1 VFAADLV
8 WKEITA
14 GWLRTNQPN
23 RHPQP
28 FPPCPKL
35 NTCLQLRMAGSSCSR
50 IRQHPALTLPIAGPP
65 LPWSGVPPPPPTS
78 LPHAPSTTTARPAGF
93 PLGPTRL
100 RRTPTSNPD
109 RAEGPAELG
118 KKLQSENCHTDL
130 LVKNSGAGRGPTPKY
145 TGKMEQSDSAND
157 ILRCTIMLQVL
168 VGPASHTFV
177 IHRCRTAAYELFHW
191 FY

>member
-1 VFAADLV
+1 MLTVTDGRQLLQSDPTTPCADSAHCRSTTTMV
-8 WKEITA
+8 
-14 GWLRTNQPN
+14 G
-23 RHPQP
+23 
-28 FPPCPKL
+28 C
-35 NTCLQLRMAGSSCSR
+35 
-50 IRQHPALTLPIAGPP
+50 
-65 LPWSGVPPPPPTS
+65 PPPPTS

>member
-1 VFAADLV
+1 
-8 WKEITA
+8 
-14 GWLRTNQPN
+14 
-23 RHPQP
+23 
-28 FPPCPKL
+28 
-35 NTCLQLRMAGSSCSR
+35 MAGSSCSR
-50 IRQHPALTLPIAGPP
+50 IRQHPALTLPVAGPP
-65 LPWSGVPPPPPTS
+65 LPWSGGGGGGGPPPPARAPAPPPPPPPPPPRRPPPPPPPTS

-177 IHRCRTAAYELFHW
+177 IHRCRTAAYELFH
-191 FY
+191 